1 MVYLC
6 IELCFP
12 THTLYLKSVSRIMKY
27 IAAYALCALSGNTP
41 AKADVEAVL
50 KAAGVAVDAARVE
63 TLMTEMSGKAFDE
76 LVAEGQKKMS
86 SGAAAPAAAAATGAA
101 KPAAKAAAAAK
112 PESSDD
118 DDDMGGLF

>member
-1 MVYLC
+1 
-6 IELCFP
+6 
-12 THTLYLKSVSRIMKY
+12 MKY

-50 KAAGVAVDAARVE
+50 KAAGVAIDAAKLDTV
-63 TLMTEMSGKAFDE
+63 LAEMNGKVFDE

-86 SGAAAPAAAAATGAA
+86 AGAPAAAAARAA
-101 KPAAKAAAAAK
+101 AGKAAAPAAKAAAK
-112 PESSDD
+112 PESEDD

>member
-1 MVYLC
+1 
-6 IELCFP
+6 
-12 THTLYLKSVSRIMKY
+12 MKY

-50 KAAGVAVDAARVE
+50 KAAGVAVDAARIE

-86 SGAAAPAAAAATGAA
+86 SGAVAAAPAAAPAAGAA
-101 KPAAKAAAAAK
+101 KPAAKAAAK
-112 PESSDD
+112 VESEED

>member
-1 MVYLC
+1 
-6 IELCFP
+6 
-12 THTLYLKSVSRIMKY
+12 MKY

-50 KAAGVAVDAARVE
+50 KAAGVAIDAARLE
-63 TLMTEMSGKAFDE
+63 TLMTEMNGKVFDE
-76 LVAEGQKKMS
+76 LVAAGQKKMT
-86 SGAAAPAAAAATGAA
+86 SGAAAAAPAAAAAGGAAAA
-101 KPAAKAAAAAK
+101 KPAAQAK

>member
-1 MVYLC
+1 
-6 IELCFP
+6 
-12 THTLYLKSVSRIMKY
+12 MKY

-86 SGAAAPAAAAATGAA
+86 SGAAAPAAAAAGAA

-112 PESSDD
+112 AESSDD